1 MKSVITIVL
10 DSLFY
15 NSQQLKRQNDQ
26 KMAQRTKDNVRL
38 CCAFLLN
45 ILRSAPPKD
54 FLADRTDRHLLKDV
68 QASDLHD
75 FLWFVKRFLWNIDK
89 YIFHFQLHFDRVQ

>member
-54 FLADRTDRHLLKDV
+54 FLADRTDRHLSRGRHHLAIPEQNNK
-68 QASDLHD
+68 A
-75 FLWFVKRFLWNIDK
+75 K
-89 YIFHFQLHFDRVQ
+89 